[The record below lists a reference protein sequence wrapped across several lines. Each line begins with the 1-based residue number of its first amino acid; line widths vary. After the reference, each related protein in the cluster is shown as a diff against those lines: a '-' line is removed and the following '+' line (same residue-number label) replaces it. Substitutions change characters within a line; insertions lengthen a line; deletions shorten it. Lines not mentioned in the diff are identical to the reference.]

1 MLSLF
6 KTQEQKLMET
16 MISLDKYRKVAD
28 EARHTYVQGMLEI
41 KQSTPENRPMLC
53 AALTEVINKYSIG
66 IPIWKK
72 TWEPQETD
80 NFTSQ
85 IRGYVETIKEY
96 NT

>member
-1 MLSLF
+1 MF
-6 KTQEQKLMET
+6 KTKETKLMET
-16 MISLDKYRKVAD
+16 IIGMTKYRTAAD
-28 EARHTYVQGMLEI
+28 EARHTYVKGMLEI

-85 IRGYVETIKEY
+85 IKGYVETIKEY
-96 NT
+96 STK